1 MTELIKSLLAEDI
14 EQLQEG
20 LDGFLSYE
28 FASDLRARMETLELS
43 SLALGGRCGLSH
55 TIVDKWRQGKVK
67 PNGKERMKEL
77 GMALSMKERELNTFL
92 FQNGYPKLYAKNP
105 LDSAAKLVLMN
116 SAGREDIVWLYRGL
130 IDRLGL
136 TDYAPSGESN
146 SLKTCVM
153 SAELREAANN
163 GELSAWFQEHETDF
177 TGGAKLQLPHLQ
189 IARFIMLYLGDSTIH
204 EMTVTGELPA
214 NLKSLIYPLVG
225 GRAVPVRGLR
235 EKLIAFGL
243 SANMAEEEI
252 DTLLDYAR
260 LRLITEPV
268 TTVDFVLLML
278 LRSAHERYPYYEEET
293 LSKITA
299 RLSASAESYNRTLLS
314 EYQKRLDNARQRTSY
329 YDRHERTTEEII
341 FEQNYTSFCDRGIMD
356 YVRDALCFLEKEK
369 EIKPEQADPWI
380 ALLERKQEGDLMI
393 WQEK

>member
-1 MTELIKSLLAEDI
+1 
-14 EQLQEG
+14 
-20 LDGFLSYE
+20 
-28 FASDLRARMETLELS
+28 
-43 SLALGGRCGLSH
+43 
-55 TIVDKWRQGKVK
+55 
-67 PNGKERMKEL
+67 
-77 GMALSMKERELNTFL
+77 
-92 FQNGYPKLYAKNP
+92 
-105 LDSAAKLVLMN
+105 
-116 SAGREDIVWLYRGL
+116 
-130 IDRLGL
+130 
-136 TDYAPSGESN
+136 
-146 SLKTCVM
+146 M

-341 FEQNYTSFCDRGIMD
+341 FEQNYTSFCDRVLWTMCGCI
-356 YVRDALCFLEKEK
+356 VLFRKRERD
-369 EIKPEQADPWI
+369 KPEQLIHGLRFWRGIRRRFEDMAGKVTFEVTGANFQAGYSSTKGNSDFHWP
-380 ALLERKQEGDLMI
+380 AGGLRYCGAGEYGFTLPLCVGDDAA
-393 WQEK
+393 